1 MWGKGRHC
9 LLLYILSKFSI
20 LIQGDPLIKGSAH
33 LGFNCDIKSNLEYKQ
48 FSLLEIGTCTNI
60 SKTFVR
66 NFTKKAQL
74 IQKRKTKQIPVLQCS
89 LRISLFTSYC
99 SKDFFSGTRNWDGQP
114 AITDVQIRLIKSE
127 CAKALADNVLRYQDM
142 TYFGSL
148 SMIDIELPPSGSRS
162 GWKLLRGEKYPT
174 SGTCKAE
181 SFSIANVVYP
191 SHTLTMHYHI
201 QIRYQDGLIN
211 LRQNVMKIGENL
223 VITNLEQKSLF
234 DNSFGNFH
242 WNYQNSNLTENDWV
256 EITRGKAHFYTSSLH
271 NTQSISIVE
280 TQNSSL
286 AMALDIENKLC
297 LFHSCRTSYETST
310 HNVILVFHDLGQ
322 NYWQLDSAGASEIS
336 MLTEIQSKTNSLFI
350 SQEINLNEAF
360 DKISMLLCQQS
371 RKNIQSS
378 IESFL
383 SNSNNNPDKHHITHR
398 QGSVIYLFKCRKEI
412 IWLAPTNSST
422 CYEYPKIF
430 YKTNQTT
437 KSAFLDPVSSVIKAS
452 SKRIPCSEILQY
464 KIGLRGMDL
473 EVQWYCKSSG
483 GWSAECMEPNQI
495 NPMQPGK
502 LYNTQMET
510 IHANLYSPD
519 QLEILQNAQ
528 WLDEDNTVLIDKFA
542 NVVHRIQLDEQYNI
556 EEIIGALLSK
566 RNLFLSGFSFQT
578 IVDDLKSWAQNL
590 LCIWYLLYIIVN
602 FIPTMKEAYK
612 QKQNKNIGLA
622 ICIIAIKIL
631 FPISINKKHDCPC
644 KHEIFKDKL
653 YEYVENKER
662 EKFLK
667 NLQF

>member
-1 MWGKGRHC
+1 M
-9 LLLYILSKFSI
+9 
-20 LIQGDPLIKGSAH
+20 
-33 LGFNCDIKSNLEYKQ
+33 
-48 FSLLEIGTCTNI
+48 
-60 SKTFVR
+60 
-66 NFTKKAQL
+66 
-74 IQKRKTKQIPVLQCS
+74 
-89 LRISLFTSYC
+89 
-99 SKDFFSGTRNWDGQP
+99 
-114 AITDVQIRLIKSE
+114 
-127 CAKALADNVLRYQDM
+127 
-142 TYFGSL
+142 
-148 SMIDIELPPSGSRS
+148 
-162 GWKLLRGEKYPT
+162 
-174 SGTCKAE
+174 
-181 SFSIANVVYP
+181 
-191 SHTLTMHYHI
+191 
-201 QIRYQDGLIN
+201 
-211 LRQNVMKIGENL
+211 
-223 VITNLEQKSLF
+223 
-234 DNSFGNFH
+234 
-242 WNYQNSNLTENDWV
+242 
-256 EITRGKAHFYTSSLH
+256 H

-336 MLTEIQSKTNSLFI
+336 MLTEIQSKTNSLI
-350 SQEINLNEAF
+350 ILKLSEINLSESF
-360 DKISMLLCQQS
+360 DKISILLCQQS

-378 IESFL
+378 IENFL
-383 SNSNNNPDKHHITHR
+383 SNSNNNPDKHHITHQ

-412 IWLAPTNSST
+412 IWFAPTNSST
-422 CYEYPKIF
+422 CYEYPQIF

-437 KSAFLDPVSSVIKAS
+437 QSAFLDPVTSVIKTS

-464 KIGLRGMDL
+464 KIGLRGIDL

-483 GWSAECMEPNQI
+483 SWSAECMEPNQI

-528 WLDEDNTVLIDKFA
+528 WLNEDNTVLIEKFA
-542 NVVHRIQLDEQYNI
+542 NVVHRIHIDGQYDI

-566 RNLFLSGFSFQT
+566 RNLLLSGLSFQT
-578 IVDDLKSWAQNL
+578 IINELKSWAQNV

-602 FIPTMKEAYK
+602 FMKEAYK

-644 KHEIFKDKL
+644 KHEIFKD
-653 YEYVENKER
+653 NI
-662 EKFLK
+662 
-667 NLQF
+667 